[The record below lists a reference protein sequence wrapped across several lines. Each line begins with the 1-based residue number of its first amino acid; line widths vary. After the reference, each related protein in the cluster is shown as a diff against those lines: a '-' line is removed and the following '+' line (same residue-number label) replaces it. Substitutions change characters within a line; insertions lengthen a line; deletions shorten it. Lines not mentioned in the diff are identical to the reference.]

1 MREACA
7 LSSSD
12 ECAPTAHPAAQE
24 YAELN
29 PEFAHYVDLGS
40 AFLSDEP
47 VSGKYDVK
55 EALMPDSLHP
65 SAIGMRILASQLD
78 PIVSNLLN
86 TPVDPDA
93 DTAAMS

>member
-1 MREACA
+1 MNMGGEGQARADPCI
-7 LSSSD
+7 
-12 ECAPTAHPAAQE
+12 PIAQD
-24 YAELN
+24 YADNN

-47 VSGKYDVK
+47 VGGRYDVK

-65 SAIGMRILASQLD
+65 SAIGMRIVASQLE
-78 PIVSNLLN
+78 PIISKLVS

-93 DTAAMS
+93 DTSAMS